1 MVFFERISLIVKKRE
16 FAIIVVYYST
26 NNNTNTLTMGVKD
39 FLIKK
44 FVRAKMKNIPQEQQ
58 DMIIALVSENP
69 EFFKK
74 VQTQIEAKKK
84 QGQNEQMA
92 MMQVMRENQAEIQKM
107 MMAYQAKQ
115 KK

>member
-1 MVFFERISLIVKKRE
+1 
-16 FAIIVVYYST
+16 
-26 NNNTNTLTMGVKD
+26 MGIKD

-44 FVRAKMKNIPQEQQ
+44 MVKAKMKHLPQEQQ

-74 VQTQIEAKKK
+74 IQAQIETKKK

-92 MMQVMRENQAEIQKM
+92 MMLVMRENQAEIQKLVL
-107 MMAYQAKQ
+107 AWQSKQ
-115 KK
+115 K

>member
-1 MVFFERISLIVKKRE
+1 
-16 FAIIVVYYST
+16 
-26 NNNTNTLTMGVKD
+26 MGVKD

-44 FVRAKMKNIPQEQQ
+44 MVQAKMKHVPKEQQ

-74 VQTQIEAKKK
+74 IQAQIETKKK

-92 MMQVMRENQAEIQKM
+92 MMQVMRENQAEIQKL
-107 MMAYQAKQ
+107 MMAWQSKQ
-115 KK
+115 K

>member
-1 MVFFERISLIVKKRE
+1 
-16 FAIIVVYYST
+16 
-26 NNNTNTLTMGVKD
+26 MGVKD

-44 FVRAKMKNIPQEQQ
+44 MVQAKMKNVPKEQQ

-74 VQTQIEAKKK
+74 IQAQIETKKK

-92 MMQVMRENQAEIQKM
+92 MMQVMRENQAEIQKLM
-107 MMAYQAKQ
+107 MSWQQKQ
-115 KK
+115 SK

>member
-1 MVFFERISLIVKKRE
+1 
-16 FAIIVVYYST
+16 
-26 NNNTNTLTMGVKD
+26 MGVKD

-44 FVRAKMKNIPQEQQ
+44 LVRSKMKGLPKEQQ

-74 VQTQIEAKKK
+74 IQAQIETKKK
-84 QGQNEQMA
+84 GGQNEQMA
-92 MMQVMRENQAEIQKM
+92 MMQVMRENQAEIQKL
-107 MMAYQAKQ
+107 MMAWQAKQ